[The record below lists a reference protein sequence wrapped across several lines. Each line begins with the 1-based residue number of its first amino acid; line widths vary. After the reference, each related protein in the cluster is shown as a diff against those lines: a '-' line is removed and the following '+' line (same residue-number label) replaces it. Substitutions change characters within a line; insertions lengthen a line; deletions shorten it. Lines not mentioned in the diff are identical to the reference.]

1 MKKSLQMLDQIIE
14 KAKFDDIEYKKIM
27 IENHKASNT
36 VGDSWM
42 VFHLTELKKLIKEEL
57 DGEE

>member
-1 MKKSLQMLDQIIE
+1 MLDQIIE